1 MRNSTNPFVYFQM
14 KSVILEFLVSKQSEE
29 EMILRTDEQVTESER
44 LKEGKIHVS
53 CWCVR
58 YGGSMIT

>member
-1 MRNSTNPFVYFQM
+1 MRNSANCCGYFQM

-53 CWCVR
+53 C
-58 YGGSMIT
+58 